1 MRVCTWLTLMKDQQ
15 APALHVRDGVAV
27 YCICS
32 QALVCVLFSLGA
44 QQCKDHF
51 TPRRPHGLTVLTRAI
66 KSRHTPSPPPDAIDM
81 PEYSTL
87 PDFGFFPELDAYESN
102 LLQQAQLLDAM
113 AALDR
118 EIASLRFLLAD
129 RAVRIVVS
137 TVRAE

>member
-1 MRVCTWLTLMKDQQ
+1 
-15 APALHVRDGVAV
+15 
-27 YCICS
+27 
-32 QALVCVLFSLGA
+32 
-44 QQCKDHF
+44 
-51 TPRRPHGLTVLTRAI
+51 
-66 KSRHTPSPPPDAIDM
+66 M

-102 LLQQAQLLDAM
+102 LLHQAQLLDAM

-137 TVRAE
+137 PPRAEGQVPRAKHE